1 MALKMPA
8 FCKSILFNWEKKIK
22 LCYYQW
28 NASTVKFCFPRAT
41 GTERDIPGPNC
52 LAPSYWP
59 LIQSRWR
66 AKLTDCKVSNWEGF
80 PFWPYVQ
87 RCWTLTITAQFLRK
101 TGWQHIQIRG
111 KKKMPPIY
119 NIAKGKITGPVKK
132 RAQIQFL
139 CNPGWHSPCMGTC
152 THIHTHICRWQY
164 SSTQSITGRRECE

>member
-1 MALKMPA
+1 MAFKMLLFVKA
-8 FCKSILFNWEKKIK
+8 SCSTGKKNKVVLLSVECFNCKILF
-22 LCYYQW
+22 
-28 NASTVKFCFPRAT
+28 STSYRNRMWHPR
-41 GTERDIPGPNC
+41 PNC

-66 AKLTDCKVSNWEGF
+66 AKLTDCKVSNWGGF

-101 TGWQHIQIRG
+101 RGWQHMQIRG

-119 NIAKGKITGPVKK
+119 NIAKGKITGPVEK